1 MNQRNMGVHL
11 AGSVLDCACHAC
23 AFFHSREEENSVLL
37 PFAKEGIEAGDKIV
51 HILDKDYA
59 QERRRSLTDAGID
72 LAVAEQGGQVD
83 FRPWEE
89 AHLQGGYFE
98 QNKMLNLVDELL
110 TGCKNQGFG
119 LTRIWANME
128 WAVPAD
134 VPGRHEIVEY
144 ESRLNYVLPKY
155 GNVVVCTYDVNKF
168 SASLLIDV
176 MRTHP
181 QVIIGGI
188 LQENPFYVPPDQLLK
203 ELRHRNREAGAPSD

>member
-1 MNQRNMGVHL
+1 MSQHNRAVHL
-11 AGSVLDCACHAC
+11 AGSTLDCACHAC
-23 AFFHSREEENSVLL
+23 AFFHSREDENRVLL
-37 PFAKEGIEAGDKIV
+37 PFAKEGIEAGDKLV
-51 HILDKDYA
+51 QILDQEYA
-59 QERRRSLTDAGID
+59 QERRRSLSDAGID

-98 QNKMLNLVDELL
+98 QNKMLSLVEELL
-110 TGCKNQGFG
+110 TGCKNDGFG

-128 WAVPAD
+128 WAAPAN
-134 VPGRHEIVEY
+134 VRGRHQIVEY

-155 GNVVVCTYDVNKF
+155 GDVVVCTYDVNKF
-168 SASLLIDV
+168 SAPLLLDI

-188 LQENPFYVPPDQLLK
+188 LQENPFYVPPDQLIEEIRSHK
-203 ELRHRNREAGAPSD
+203 REWAQHS